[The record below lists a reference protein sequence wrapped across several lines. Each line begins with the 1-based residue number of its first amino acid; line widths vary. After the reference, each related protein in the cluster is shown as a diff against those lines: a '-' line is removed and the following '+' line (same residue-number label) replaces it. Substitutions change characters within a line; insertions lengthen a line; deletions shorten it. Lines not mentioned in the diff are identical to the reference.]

1 MDLWLEEELACSR
14 DAGGRGRGA
23 QVGRL
28 RAPALPGAAV
38 APGARLWAAIQAQ
51 HSPTTATPRLRA
63 ASRGSAGRI

>member
-14 DAGGRGRGA
+14 DAGGRA